1 MSNEPAKQ
9 LKIQL
14 DKQGRPITHT
24 YLTESSDTQR
34 CEVRI
39 KDRVVPILFVPGI
52 MGSNLKY
59 RDVWSGQ
66 ETPILLS
73 DEKELANAEVDDSWQ
88 PPSSALEILISFNF
102 WSFSY

>member
-73 DEKELANAEVDDSWQ
+73 DEKELANAR
-88 PPSSALEILISFNF
+88 
-102 WSFSY
+102 